1 MTSFCVYCFNHWIN
15 NGTNGND
22 WSNCRRWQTTTKDR
36 ARVWLQID
44 SLPNVA
50 GCVVTFAR
58 IFASSGH
65 SVCSRQVCRYPL
77 SWSDFR
83 VAWALA
89 TWPPVLL
96 PECLLWSWSWF
107 ACPLAY
113 ANLNGPLHQVSA
125 FIAFCSNLELSRW
138 QVIKENDNH
147 FAQHLHSCCCC
158 FCFTL
163 GSSLASWNFQEV
175 ATTNLVVP
183 PALVAE
189 NMLISNSVLWF
200 NVNKK
205 STR

>member
-1 MTSFCVYCFNHWIN
+1 METIDRTV
-15 NGTNGND
+15 D
-22 WSNCRRWQTTTKDR
+22 RQKTTKDG

-50 GCVVTFAR
+50 ACVVTFAR
-58 IFASSGH
+58 VFLWSLGVFPASL
-65 SVCSRQVCRYPL
+65 PL
-77 SWSDFR
+77 SSF
-83 VAWALA
+83 LISFQGCFS
-89 TWPPVLL
+89 TWPPVLFL
-96 PECLLWSWSWF
+96 ECLLWSWSWF

-147 FAQHLHSCCCC
+147 FAQHLHSYCCC

-163 GSSLASWNFQEV
+163 GSPVASWNFQEV
-175 ATTNLVVP
+175 TTTNLVP
-183 PALVAE
+183 PALVAG
-189 NMLISNSVLWF
+189 NVLIGNSVLWF

-205 STR
+205 FTR